1 MAGRING
8 MAKRKTIKDDIPW
21 REAIVQIIES
31 RPQHVWSV
39 SEICAEVAALPL
51 IKARHIE
58 LSYGQPNYRHAVRSH
73 LAKLVRDNCIGYRK
87 RDQYFSATA
96 KRV

>member
-1 MAGRING
+1 
-8 MAKRKTIKDDIPW
+8 
-21 REAIVQIIES
+21 
-31 RPQHVWSV
+31 
-39 SEICAEVAALPL
+39 L